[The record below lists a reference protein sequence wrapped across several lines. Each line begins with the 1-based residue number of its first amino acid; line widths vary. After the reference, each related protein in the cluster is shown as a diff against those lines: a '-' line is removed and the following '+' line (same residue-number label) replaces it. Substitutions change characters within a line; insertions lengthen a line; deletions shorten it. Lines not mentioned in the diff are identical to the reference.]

1 MGHPRFST
9 EEIVQRGQELYDQ
22 QIRDQVEKA
31 ENIGKILVVDI
42 ETGEYEID
50 DDHWQAT
57 HRALLKHPDAA
68 LFSVRIGYPTLA
80 SIGGGW
86 GAARR

>member
-9 EEIVQRGQELYDQ
+9 EEIARRGQTLYDQ
-22 QIRDQVEKA
+22 QIRGEVEKE

-57 HRALLKHPDAA
+57 RRALLRHPDAA

-86 GAARR
+86 GALKR